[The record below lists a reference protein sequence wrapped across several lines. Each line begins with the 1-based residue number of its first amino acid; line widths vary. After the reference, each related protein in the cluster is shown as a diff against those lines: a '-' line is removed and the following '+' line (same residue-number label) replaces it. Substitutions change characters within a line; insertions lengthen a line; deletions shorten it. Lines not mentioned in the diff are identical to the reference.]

1 MCEIYE
7 QEIKKKERESKQER
21 DTLECFAVDET
32 I

>member
-7 QEIKKKERESKQER
+7 QGRKKKKESEQGREA
-21 DTLECFAVDET
+21 LECFAVDET